1 MLIINDACW
10 DPYCRT
16 SSRYTIENN
25 SPCANLCTF
34 MNNNVPKKHSI
45 STDRDAILDGWHPP
59 ISSAY
64 GDMLVKLNILP
75 DNRVLG
81 NHASQ
86 AIVLK
91 HATLP
96 YLRMTTDMTGKEK
109 LSKMSN

>member
-1 MLIINDACW
+1 
-10 DPYCRT
+10 
-16 SSRYTIENN
+16 
-25 SPCANLCTF
+25 
-34 MNNNVPKKHSI
+34 
-45 STDRDAILDGWHPP
+45 
-59 ISSAY
+59 
-64 GDMLVKLNILP
+64 MLVKLNILP